1 MASPDDFGLSPA
13 QTLAH
18 RAHVEPSGW
27 HRGFWLAWQEAIDT
41 TRARLSEWRGEPDPG
56 DSSATHEIESYRHV
70 RLACRL
76 VEPTSRP
83 VGAVL
88 IAGHGYGVS
97 DPLERVAHRWRSIAD
112 RGVAVVL
119 LRVRGFPGSQ
129 RDTGDLTGKTD
140 AARAPHGWICH
151 GLDVGLDAATRDP
164 ADAMGW
170 VLPQAVADV
179 VLTARAARARY
190 GKALPLYLH
199 GESFSAGLAVIAAAR
214 LARSDPVTRLVCALP
229 TFGDWPW
236 RLSRRYGPESASGEQ
251 VRRFMTLHARRAEA
265 LRETLLLCD
274 TTVHAR
280 RVTATA
286 LCKLAE
292 RDDVVPAPTAAAVCN
307 ALATE
312 PDAQWRFVTPFGH
325 CDGGLADA
333 RRHALFWRVMEDF
346 YDPTLELAGAM
357 RAWAPLMRAGER
369 TPGGEDPLT
378 EERARAEDADGDHDG
393 AAQDPKVSLFGADA
407 LGSPESADAALIAA
421 YEAAGRTLDDL
432 PYTAEFERI
441 YEAAGAGQNR
451 TRREVFRR
459 LHNLRKAGKL
469 PRLGRAATAPIRL
482 RPAEERVLVDLVVA
496 EVGTLGQRDRL
507 AYGDGFGRVAA
518 AFASQTGRSLSEHDL
533 WRVICKVAK

>member
-1 MASPDDFGLSPA
+1 MAGPDDFGLTVA

-18 RAHVEPSGW
+18 TAHVEPSGW
-27 HRGFWLAWQEAIDT
+27 HRGFWSAWQEAVDT

-56 DSSATHEIESYRHV
+56 DSTATHEIESYRHV
-70 RLACRL
+70 RLGVRL

-88 IAGHGYGVS
+88 IAGHGYAVS
-97 DPLERVAHRWRSIAD
+97 DPLERVAHRWRSIAE

-119 LRVRGFPGSQ
+119 LRARGFPGSQ
-129 RDTGDLTGKTD
+129 RDTGDLTGRTD
-140 AARAPHGWICH
+140 ARLAPNGWICH
-151 GLDVGLDAATRDP
+151 GLDAEVREP
-164 ADAMGW
+164 ADAMAW

-190 GKALPLYLH
+190 GRGLPLYVH
-199 GESFSAGLAVIAAAR
+199 GESFSAGLGVIAAAR
-214 LARSDPVTRLVCALP
+214 LARSDPVSRLVCALP

-236 RLSRRYGPESASGEQ
+236 RLARRYGPESASGEQ
-251 VRRFMTLHARRAEA
+251 VRRFLVLHARREA
-265 LRETLLLCD
+265 VIREVLLLCD

-280 RVTATA
+280 RVTAAA

-292 RDDVVPAPTAAAVCN
+292 RDEVVPAPTAASVVH

-312 PDAQWRFVTPFGH
+312 PEKRWTFVTPFGH

-346 YDPTLELAGAM
+346 FDPTLEPAGSM
-357 RAWAPLMRAGER
+357 RAWAGLMRRGER
-369 TPGGEDPLT
+369 TPDGEDPLAG
-378 EERARAEDADGDHDG
+378 ERAVAAEAEQRDDEQPAADA
-393 AAQDPKVSLFGADA
+393 KVSLFGGDA
-407 LGSPESADAALIAA
+407 LDSAEGADAALIEA
-421 YEAAGRTLDDL
+421 YMAAGRTLDDL
-432 PYTAEFERI
+432 PYTPEFERV
-441 YEAAGAGQNR
+441 YEAAGSVFHR
-451 TRREVFRR
+451 DRREVFRR

-469 PRLGRAATAPIRL
+469 PRLGRAATPPVRL
-482 RPAEERVLVDLVVA
+482 EASEERALVELVVS

-507 AYGDGFGRVAA
+507 AYGDGFARVAQGFA
-518 AFASQTGRSLSEHDL
+518 AATGRSLSEHDL